1 MGLWKVVEYERSTNR
16 TIKVWRF
23 QSFREA
29 DAFRQRREEV
39 YAMVGL
45 DATNGLSKALPE
57 ISKLEV
63 DAFQKIMENPELLG
77 HVMRSFNL

>member
-23 QSFREA
+23 QNFSEA
-29 DAFRQRREEV
+29 DAFRQRREEL
-39 YAMVGL
+39 YGMI
-45 DATNGLSKALPE
+45 GLSPEHALSQTLPE
-57 ISKLEV
+57 ISKSEV
-63 DAFQKIMENPELLG
+63 DLFKKIVENPELLN

>member
-23 QSFREA
+23 QNFSEA
-29 DAFRQRREEV
+29 DAFRQRREELYV
-39 YAMVGL
+39 MVGL
-45 DATNGLSKALPE
+45 SSEHGLSKALPE
-57 ISKLEV
+57 ISKSEV
-63 DAFQKIMENPELLG
+63 DLFRKIVENPKLLD

>member
-1 MGLWKVVEYERSTNR
+1 M
-16 TIKVWRF
+16 I
-23 QSFREA
+23 
-29 DAFRQRREEV
+29 
-39 YAMVGL
+39 GL

-63 DAFQKIMENPELLG
+63 DVFQKIMENPELLG

>member
-1 MGLWKVVEYERSTNR
+1 MGLWKVVEYERTTNR

-23 QSFREA
+23 QSFSEA
-29 DAFRQRREEV
+29 DAFRQRREEL
-39 YAMVGL
+39 YGLVGL
-45 DATNGLSKALPE
+45 DTANGLSKALPE

-63 DAFQKIMENPELLG
+63 DVFQKIMENPELLA

>member
-1 MGLWKVVEYERSTNR
+1 MGLWKVVEYKRSTNR

-23 QSFREA
+23 QSFSEA
-29 DAFRQRREEV
+29 DGFRQRREEL
-39 YAMVGL
+39 YGMVGL
-45 DATNGLSKALPE
+45 VAGLGLSKALPE

-63 DAFQKIMENPELLG
+63 DLFKKIVENPELLD